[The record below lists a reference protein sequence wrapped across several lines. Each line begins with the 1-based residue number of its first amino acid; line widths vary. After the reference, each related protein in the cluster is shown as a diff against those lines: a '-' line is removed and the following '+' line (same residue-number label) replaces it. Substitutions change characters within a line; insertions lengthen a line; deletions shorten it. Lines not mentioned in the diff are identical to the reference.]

1 MPYRTRLED
10 ACQEIEDAQET
21 VAKAQAAYSRGG
33 SCDAVNR
40 ANRSLADAHSRYRE
54 VSGGRVHRDD
64 R

>member
-1 MPYRTRLED
+1 MPYRTRLEG
-10 ACQEIEDAQET
+10 ACEEIENAQEA
-21 VAKAQAAYSRGG
+21 VAKAQAAFSRGG

-54 VSGGRVHRDD
+54 VSGGRVPDD

>member
-1 MPYRTRLED
+1 MPYRIRLEG
-10 ACQEIEDAQET
+10 ACEEIENAEEA
-21 VAKAQAAYSRGG
+21 VATAQAAYSRGG
-33 SCDAVNR
+33 SCETVNR